1 MLRPKVCPNCGGPI
15 DLATYRCTYCDTQFY
30 RDGEE
35 DLVEYGYD
43 NNFNPLLTDG
53 DYATVSV
60 RTELSEFELK
70 KFESDVEYRNQIAK
84 QLAAQLAPVLIKYLY
99 INIFDSFEPHNMEV
113 TKYLQAYL
121 KVKRYSAP
129 RDKDILKK
137 FMG

>member
-1 MLRPKVCPNCGGPI
+1 MQEYKQFKDPI
-15 DLATYRCTYCDTQFY
+15 
-30 RDGEE
+30 
-35 DLVEYGYD
+35 YGYVKIPSD
-43 NNFNPLLTDG
+43 YVTNIIDSAEFQRLRRIVQTSYSPL
-53 DYATVSV
+53 YSAAV

-70 KFESDVEYRNQIAK
+70 RFESDAEYRNQIAE

-129 RDKDILKK
+129 RDRDILKK
-137 FMG
+137 FMDWKH